1 MEEKSFSKKDLEKL
15 GLLLEEF
22 WQILNEY
29 ARKWQYSDEYVY
41 KSKRKSAEINNLF
54 RKNWL
59 LW

>member
-29 ARKWQYSDEYVY
+29 ARKWQYSDEYVD
-41 KSKRKSAEINNLF
+41 KSKRESSEINALF

-59 LW
+59 LG